1 MKLPRRKFLH
11 LAAGAAA
18 LPAVS
23 RTASAQTYPSRP
35 VRWIVP
41 YPPGGATDIPARL
54 IGQYLSE
61 RLGQQ
66 FVIENRTGAGAN
78 IGTEA
83 VVRSPPDGYT
93 LLFISTAN
101 MINATYYTKLP
112 FNFMRDIAP
121 VAGLLRVP
129 IVLVVN
135 PSVPAKTVAEFIAYA
150 KANPGKIGAASAG
163 IGTSLH
169 LSAELFKMLTGVELT
184 HVPYRGGVPAL
195 TDLISGQVPAMF
207 DNLSTSL
214 EHIKAGKLRLLGVG
228 TTARLEMLPDVPTIA
243 ETVPGFE
250 AASVFGVGVPTGT
263 PVEIIEKLNG
273 EFTYSDAAH
282 RTHLCADA
290 GYRGRVWCADGRDN
304 RKVGPGRQ
312 VLRRNRGLICA
323 ISAGYSV
330 TSVALNRSA
339 VGACGEGLQP
349 NCLIANVGFENLIV

>member
-1 MKLPRRKFLH
+1 MKLPRRTFLH

-23 RTASAQTYPSRP
+23 RVARAQTYPTRP
-35 VRWIVP
+35 VRWVVP

-61 RLGQQ
+61 RLGQR

-101 MINATYYTKLP
+101 MINATYYKKLP
-112 FNFMRDIAP
+112 FDFIRDIAP
-121 VAGLLRVP
+121 VAGLARVP

-135 PSVPAKTVAEFIAYA
+135 PAMPVKTVAEFIAYA
-150 KANPGKIGAASAG
+150 KTNPGKIGVASAG

-169 LSAELFKMLTGVELT
+169 LSADLFKMLTGVELT

-195 TDLISGQVPAMF
+195 TDLVAGQVPAMF

-214 EHIKAGKLRLLGVG
+214 EHIKTGKLRLLGVG
-228 TTARLEMLPDVPTIA
+228 SPARLEMLPDVPIIA
-243 ETVPGFE
+243 ETVPGYE
-250 AASVFGVGVPTGT
+250 ASSVFGVGVPTGT
-263 PVEIIEKLNG
+263 PAEIIEKLNG
-273 EFTYSDAAH
+273 EFNAALANPH
-282 RTHLCADA
+282 ILARLTELSLIPMPGTVAEFSLQMTATTEKWGKVIKFSGASAD
-290 GYRGRVWCADGRDN
+290 
-304 RKVGPGRQ
+304 
-312 VLRRNRGLICA
+312 
-323 ISAGYSV
+323 
-330 TSVALNRSA
+330 
-339 VGACGEGLQP
+339 
-349 NCLIANVGFENLIV
+349 

>member
-1 MKLPRRKFLH
+1 MKLPRRNFLH

-23 RTASAQTYPSRP
+23 RIARAQAYPTRP

-169 LSAELFKMLTGVELT
+169 LSAELFKMLTGVELM
-184 HVPYRGGVPAL
+184 HVPYRGRRSRADRPHFGSSSSHVRQPVHVAGAHQRRQAAL
-195 TDLISGQVPAMF
+195 
-207 DNLSTSL
+207 
-214 EHIKAGKLRLLGVG
+214 AGRGDDRAIG
-228 TTARLEMLPDVPTIA
+228 
-243 ETVPGFE
+243 
-250 AASVFGVGVPTGT
+250 
-263 PVEIIEKLNG
+263 
-273 EFTYSDAAH
+273 DAA
-282 RTHLCADA
+282 RCADHRRDGA
-290 GYRGRVWCADGRDN
+290 G
-304 RKVGPGRQ
+304 
-312 VLRRNRGLICA
+312 L
-323 ISAGYSV
+323 
-330 TSVALNRSA
+330 
-339 VGACGEGLQP
+339 
-349 NCLIANVGFENLIV
+349 

>member
-1 MKLPRRKFLH
+1 VKLSRRSILR
-11 LAAGAAA
+11 LMAGAAA
-18 LPAVS
+18 LPALS
-23 RTASAQTYPSRP
+23 RLVRAQAYPTRP

-66 FVIENRTGAGAN
+66 FVIENRSGAGAN
-78 IGTEA
+78 IGTEV

-101 MINATYYTKLP
+101 MINATYYKRLP
-112 FNFMRDIAP
+112 FNFTRDIAP
-121 VAGLLRVP
+121 VAGLLQVP

-135 PSVPAKTVAEFIAYA
+135 PSMPTKTVAEFIAYA
-150 KANPGKIGAASAG
+150 KANPGRIGVASAG

-169 LSAELFKMLTGVELT
+169 LSAELFKMLTGVELA

-195 TDLISGQVPAMF
+195 TDLLAGQVPAMF

-214 EHIKAGKLRLLGVG
+214 EHIKSGKLRLLGVG
-228 TTARLEMLPDVPTIA
+228 TAARLEMLPDVPTIA

-263 PVEIIEKLNG
+263 PADIIEKLNG
-273 EFTYSDAAH
+273 EFNAALANPH
-282 RTHLCADA
+282 IRTRLVELTFVPIPGTAA
-290 GYRGRVWCADGRDN
+290 EFGAQMAATTEKWGRVVKFSGVTAD
-304 RKVGPGRQ
+304 
-312 VLRRNRGLICA
+312 
-323 ISAGYSV
+323 
-330 TSVALNRSA
+330 
-339 VGACGEGLQP
+339 
-349 NCLIANVGFENLIV
+349 